1 MTAAAATVALRVRR
15 RWVLISALTALAA
28 GISLGVVIAVRG
40 NAALGIDV
48 EWMEEMVEHR
58 SPFWEVPA
66 VFMNFFGGSL
76 SSTVLSVVVV
86 VVLLVRKRRYTALFF
101 AISALASTGLVQL
114 LKAVLSRS
122 RPEDIL
128 VMTDPGSF
136 PSGHVANAATLAVAL
151 VIIAWRWWVWIAG
164 AAYVLLMAV
173 SRTYLGAHWAT
184 DTIGG
189 LLVGG
194 AVVVIVWAPLADR
207 VLFERRRHEVPS
219 ES

>member
-151 VIIAWRWWVWIAG
+151 AIIAWRWWVWIAG

-207 VLFERRRHEVPS
+207 MLFERRRHEVPS

>member
-1 MTAAAATVALRVRR
+1 MTQIAAAIARRVQR
-15 RWVLISALTALAA
+15 RWILISALTALAA

-58 SPFWEVPA
+58 SPFWQMPA

-76 SSTVLSVVVV
+76 ASTVLSVAIVA
-86 VVLLVRKRRYTALFF
+86 VLLVRKRRYTALFF

-122 RPEDIL
+122 RPDDIL
-128 VMTDPGSF
+128 VLTDPGSF

-151 VIIAWRWWVWIAG
+151 SIIAWRWWVWIAG
-164 AAYVLLMAV
+164 AVYVLLMAV

-189 LLVGG
+189 FLVGA
-194 AVVVIVWAPLADR
+194 AVVIIVWAPLADR
-207 VLFERRRHEVPS
+207 VLLEHRRHEVPS
-219 ES
+219 DP

>member
-1 MTAAAATVALRVRR
+1 MTQIAAAIARRVQR
-15 RWVLISALTALAA
+15 RWIFISALTALAA

-58 SPFWEVPA
+58 SPFWQTPA

-76 SSTVLSVVVV
+76 SSTVLSVAIVA
-86 VVLLVRKRRYTALFF
+86 VLLVRKRRYTALFF

-122 RPEDIL
+122 RPDDIL

-151 VIIAWRWWVWIAG
+151 SIIAWRWWVWIAG
-164 AAYVLLMAV
+164 AVYVLLMAV

-189 LLVGG
+189 FLVGA
-194 AVVVIVWAPLADR
+194 AVVIIVWAPLADR
-207 VLFERRRHEVPS
+207 VLFEHRRHEVPS
-219 ES
+219 DS